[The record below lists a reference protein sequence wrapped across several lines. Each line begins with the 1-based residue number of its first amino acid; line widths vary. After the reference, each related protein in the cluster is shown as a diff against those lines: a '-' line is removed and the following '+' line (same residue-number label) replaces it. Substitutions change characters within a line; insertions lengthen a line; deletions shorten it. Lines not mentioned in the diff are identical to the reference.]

1 MSKRALIIMNVQN
14 DYFVGGAMEISH
26 SLSIIPV
33 INRIK
38 QKFEYVF
45 FIADRYSKNNCMFK
59 KNGGK
64 YPKHCIQYTHE
75 AKLHKFIELK
85 KKDKIIYKGSNDKYI
100 TNTAFYNA
108 KDVNDKTTLNNYLN
122 KIGIDTLYVC
132 GLTGIHETLLDAY
145 KFRYKCYC
153 IEDAVVGINKKKSL
167 YWKNFL
173 ENNGIIYVKSDDI
186 SHN

>member
-75 AKLHKFIELK
+75 AKLHKFIELE

-145 KFRYKCYC
+145 KFRYKCYYVY
-153 IEDAVVGINKKKSL
+153 DACMGRDDDKIIKCRKFLKKIGIK
-167 YWKNFL
+167 Y
-173 ENNGIIYVKSDDI
+173 IKSDQI
-186 SHN
+186 